1 MQNIRKRIKKIIP
14 KVFGLY
20 FNILA
25 IFSKKTS
32 AEKAFKLFCTIRKG
46 KVSPPQKDYLED
58 AKDEVHVIGKHR
70 IQSYRWP
77 GSKETV
83 LLVHGWESNA
93 FRWRNLIKKLSEAD
107 FNIIAF
113 DAPGHGHS
121 TGDHLNVPLYAESLN
136 YIIEKQNPDF
146 LVGHSVGGMTILYHQ
161 YKHGNQNIEKIV
173 TIGAPSEFHEIMGDY
188 QHVLKL
194 STRVMNG
201 LDNHVKGRFGF
212 HIRDFSTSEF
222 ARSNT
227 SKGLVVHD
235 RSDSIAPY
243 HASERVHANW
253 KDSIMIT
260 TEGLGHSMH
269 QGEVNHQITDF
280 LKS

>member
-1 MQNIRKRIKKIIP
+1 MQNIHKRIKKIIP
-14 KVFGLY
+14 KAYGLY
-20 FNILA
+20 FNTLA

-32 AEKAFKLFCTIRKG
+32 AEKAFELFCTIRKG
-46 KVSPPQKDYLED
+46 KVRPEQKDYLEY
-58 AKDEVHVIGKHR
+58 AKDEVHTIGAHH

-77 GSKETV
+77 GNKETV
-83 LLVHGWESNA
+83 LLVHGWESNT
-93 FRWRNLIKKLSEAD
+93 FRWRNLIKILSEAD
-107 FNIIAF
+107 FNVIAF

-136 YIIEKQNPDF
+136 YMIEKRKPKF

-173 TIGAPSEFHEIMGDY
+173 TLGAPSEFHEIMDDY
-188 QHVLKL
+188 QHTLKL
-194 STRVMNG
+194 STRAMIE
-201 LDNHVKGRFGF
+201 LDKYIEGRFGF

-227 SKGLVVHD
+227 SKGLLIHD
-235 RSDSIAPY
+235 RSDRIAPF
-243 HASERVHANW
+243 HASEKVQGNW
-253 KDSIMIT
+253 KGSILIA

-269 QGEVNHQITDF
+269 QDAVNQQITDF